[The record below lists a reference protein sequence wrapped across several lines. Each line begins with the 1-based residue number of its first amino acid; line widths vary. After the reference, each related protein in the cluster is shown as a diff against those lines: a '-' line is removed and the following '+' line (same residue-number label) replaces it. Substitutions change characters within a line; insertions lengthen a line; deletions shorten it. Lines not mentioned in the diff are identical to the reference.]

1 MPALTSESFVA
12 LAAVAWADGRM
23 SKAEAT
29 GLLSAAKAAGLE
41 GAALA
46 AVEKATTEKTS
57 LESFDAKALSDWT
70 RLVTYGVAQWLSR
83 LDGVQQRAEVDSLE
97 ALAKKLTFGGLDDHK
112 LKSAAA
118 CAFDVS
124 MMPEGRRPD
133 RFDFGALEAKLRER
147 FPKMT

>member
-1 MPALTSESFVA
+1 
-12 LAAVAWADGRM
+12 M

-29 GLLSAAKAAGLE
+29 GLLTAAKAAGLD

-46 AVEKATTEKTS
+46 VVEKATTEKTT
-57 LESFDAKALSDWT
+57 LDAFDPQSLSDWS
-70 RLVTYGVAQWLSR
+70 RLVTYGVAHWLSR

-97 ALAKKLTFGGLDDHK
+97 ALARKLTFGEIDDHK

-133 RFDFGALEAKLRER
+133 RFDFGALEGKLRER

>member
-23 SKAEAT
+23 SKNEAT
-29 GLLSAAKAAGLE
+29 GLLTAAKAAGVDVS
-41 GAALA
+41 
-46 AVEKATTEKTS
+46 AVEKATAEKTS
-57 LESFDAKALSDWT
+57 LDAFDPKGLSDWS
-70 RLVTYGVAQWLSR
+70 RLVTYGVAHWLSR

-97 ALAKKLTFGGLDDHK
+97 ALARKLNFGGLDEHK

-124 MMPEGRRPD
+124 MLPEGRRPD
-133 RFDFGALEAKLRER
+133 RFDFAALEAKLRER